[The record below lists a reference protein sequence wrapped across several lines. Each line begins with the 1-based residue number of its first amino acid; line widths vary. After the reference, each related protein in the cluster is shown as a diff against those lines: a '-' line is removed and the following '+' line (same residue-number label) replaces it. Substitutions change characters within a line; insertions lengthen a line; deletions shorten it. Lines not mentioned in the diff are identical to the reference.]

1 MAEEPSSGASRRVL
15 PQAGE
20 GFRCRL
26 IENSR
31 RRILPS
37 LFRFLLVIGI
47 IAALIYGGMLAL
59 VAFVKVE
66 PREMTQTVPLTKP
79 AK

>member
-1 MAEEPSSGASRRVL
+1 MNRAGCVLAGNRRRV
-15 PQAGE
+15 
-20 GFRCRL
+20 
-26 IENSR
+26 
-31 RRILPS
+31 LPS
-37 LFRFLLVIGI
+37 LFRFLMVIGI

>member
-1 MAEEPSSGASRRVL
+1 M
-15 PQAGE
+15 
-20 GFRCRL
+20 
-26 IENSR
+26 
-31 RRILPS
+31 PS